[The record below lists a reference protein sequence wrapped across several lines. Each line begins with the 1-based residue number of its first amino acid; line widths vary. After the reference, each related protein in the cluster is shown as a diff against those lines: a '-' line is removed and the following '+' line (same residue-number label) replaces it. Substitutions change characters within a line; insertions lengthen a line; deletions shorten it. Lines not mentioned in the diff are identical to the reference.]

1 MTILKNNDN
10 NNNNNNNNVIPHFI
24 PHSSFLIPHFIFY
37 LFNKIKLG
45 DTFLGIE
52 EHFRIDGR

>member
-24 PHSSFLIPHFIFY
+24 PHSSFLILFY
-37 LFNKIKLG
+37 LFNKNKLG
-45 DTFLGIE
+45 DTFLGI
-52 EHFRIDGR
+52 G